1 MTLTFQATEQ
11 KAETGAWVGA
21 PLRAEALHLPTSP
34 ANQGGLSPSPLSI
47 RQLKERVTN
56 LRGKHKQ
63 IYNLVVKEVDPQVN
77 WEALV
82 EEMLVRPR
90 LRLGWGRVR
99 ARSPPSIAWAL
110 ESCCSRLFPDVCVD
124 EISKAQ
130 RGAVPSPGSH
140 SRCGGGWDPPRI
152 VGVLV
157 GWGQPPGFWPAAGLP
172 VPSPAHLHP
181 IEAWL
186 LV

>member
-1 MTLTFQATEQ
+1 M
-11 KAETGAWVGA
+11 
-21 PLRAEALHLPTSP
+21 H
-34 ANQGGLSPSPLSI
+34 SI

-82 EEMLVRPR
+82 EEKLVRPG

-110 ESCCSRLFPDVCVD
+110 VSCCSWLFPDVFVD
-124 EISKAQ
+124 EMSKAQ

-140 SRCGGGWDPPRI
+140 SRCGGGWNPPRI

-157 GWGQPPGFWPAAGLP
+157 SWGQQPGFWLAAGLP

-181 IEAWL
+181 GEARP